1 MKQKIVIL
9 GGGESGTGAAVLAM
23 QKGFD
28 VFVSDNSKIKDKYK
42 KILNE
47 HNVAWEEEQH
57 TELKI
62 LAADE
67 IVKSPG
73 IPDKVK
79 IIQQIIKNKIKI
91 ISEIEF
97 ASRYSNAK
105 KICITGSNGKTTTTM
120 LVYHILQKAGL
131 NVGLAGN
138 VGQSF
143 ALQVAKHDFDYFVIE
158 LSSFQLDYVFDFK
171 ADIAI
176 MLNITPDHLDWY
188 EYDFLKYAD
197 AKFRITRNQDN
208 SCYFIYN
215 ADDELIVK
223 KLDEI
228 NFNINKIPFSIY
240 KKMEFGGE
248 INKENMSVN
257 LETNSFEMNIYD
269 LALQGK
275 HNLYNSLAASISAKV
290 LEIKD
295 PVLRGC
301 LADFQGVE
309 HRLEKFIKVHGI
321 LFIND
326 SKSTNI
332 NSCWYALETMD
343 KETVWIVGGI
353 DKGND
358 YSMLTELVKDKVKAI
373 IALGVDNE
381 RIHKAFDGIV
391 DVFDAASMDEAVKT
405 SYYLAKDDDIVLL
418 SPACASFDLFD
429 NYEDRGRKFKEAV
442 RRL

>member
-1 MKQKIVIL
+1 MKSKLVIL
-9 GGGESGTGAAVLAM
+9 GGGESGTGAAVLAIK
-23 QKGFD
+23 KGFD
-28 VFVSDNSKIKDKYK
+28 VFVSDISNIKEENKT
-42 KILNE
+42 ILSE
-47 HNVAWEEEQH
+47 HNIPWEENKH
-57 TELKI
+57 TQSVI
-62 LAADE
+62 LEADE
-67 IVKSPG
+67 VVKSPG

-79 IIQQIIKNKIKI
+79 IIQLIIENKINI

-97 ASRYSNAK
+97 ASRYSIAK

-120 LVYHILQKAGL
+120 LVYHILKKAGL

-143 ALQVAKHDFDYFVIE
+143 AMQVAKYDFDYFVIE
-158 LSSFQLDYVFDFK
+158 LSSFQLDYMFDFK

-176 MLNITPDHLDWY
+176 LLNITPDHLDWY
-188 EYDFLKYAD
+188 DYNFQKYVD
-197 AKFRITRNQDN
+197 SKFRITRNQDN

-215 ADDELIVK
+215 SDDEAIVN
-223 KLDEI
+223 KLNVID
-228 NFNINKIPFSIY
+228 FNTNKIPFSIY
-240 KKMEFGGE
+240 KKLIMGGE
-248 INKENMSVN
+248 IKENFMSVN
-257 LETNSFEMNIYD
+257 LETSSFEMNIYD

-275 HNLYNSLAASISAKV
+275 HNLYNSLAASISAKL
-290 LEIKD
+290 LEITN
-295 PVLRGC
+295 PVIREC
-301 LADFQGVE
+301 LSDFQGVE

-332 NSCWYALETMD
+332 NSCWYALESMD
-343 KETVWIVGGI
+343 RDTVWIVGGV

-358 YSMLTELVKDKVKAI
+358 YSMLTELVKGKVKAI

-381 RIHKAFDGIV
+381 KIHKAFD
-391 DVFDAASMDEAVKT
+391 DVVKVHDAGSIDEAVKT
-405 SYYLAKDDDIVLL
+405 SYYLASDGDVVLL

-442 RRL
+442 RKL

>member
-9 GGGESGTGAAVLAM
+9 GAGESGTGAAVLAM
-23 QKGFD
+23 QQGFD

-42 KILNE
+42 QILN
-47 HNVAWEEEQH
+47 NYKIDWEEEQH
-57 TELKI
+57 TESKI
-62 LAADE
+62 LDADE
-67 IVKSPG
+67 IIKSPG

-79 IIQQIIKNKIKI
+79 IIQQIIENEIKI

-120 LVYHILQKAGL
+120 LVYHILQKAGF

-143 ALQVAKHDFDYFVIE
+143 AFQVAKHNFDYYVIE

-197 AKFRITRNQDN
+197 AKFRIAQNQDN

-215 ADDELIVK
+215 SDDELIVK
-223 KLDEI
+223 KLEEI

-240 KKMEFGGE
+240 KRVEFGGE
-248 INKENMSVN
+248 INKNSMSVN
-257 LETNSFEMNIYD
+257 LETNSFEMNIND

-290 LEIKD
+290 LDIKN

-343 KETVWIVGGI
+343 KETVWIVGGV

-358 YSMLTELVKDKVKAI
+358 YSILTELVKDKVKAI
-373 IALGVDNE
+373 IALGVDNK
-381 RIHKAFDGIV
+381 RIHEAFDSIV
-391 DVFDAASMDEAVKT
+391 DVFDASSMEEAVNT
-405 SYYLAKDDDIVLL
+405 SYYLANDDDVVLL

-442 RRL
+442 RKL

>member
-1 MKQKIVIL
+1 MKQKMVIL

-23 QKGFD
+23 QQGFD

-42 KILNE
+42 KILDE
-47 HNVAWEEEQH
+47 HKVAWEEEQH
-57 TELKI
+57 TESRI

-73 IPDKVK
+73 IPDKVS

-138 VGQSF
+138 VGQSY

-223 KLDEI
+223 KLKEI
-228 NFNINKIPFSIY
+228 NFDVNKIPFSIY
-240 KKMEFGGE
+240 KKVGFGGE

-290 LEIKD
+290 LDIKD

-301 LADFQGVE
+301 LTDFQGVE

-343 KETVWIVGGI
+343 KETVWIVGGV

-373 IALGVDNE
+373 IALGPDNE

-405 SYYLAKDDDIVLL
+405 SYYLAKDDEVVLL